1 MSGLSLRIRLKSK
14 VGTKMKFD
22 PYKYEHNTDL
32 VVSKI
37 VFVEYGKQETTI
49 YTDSIG
55 VAIQANG
62 KTEELMIFN
71 SSISNSISNQL
82 IFIGIPD
89 IFKVRA
95 FQL

>member
-1 MSGLSLRIRLKSK
+1 
-14 VGTKMKFD
+14 MKFD
-22 PYKYEHNTDL
+22 PYEYEHNTDL

-37 VFVEYGKQETTI
+37 VFVEYGKQKTI
-49 YTDSIG
+49 IYMDSI
-55 VAIQANG
+55 AIEIQANG
-62 KTEELMIFN
+62 NYEQLIIFN